1 MNLNAFANVMLIKN
15 SFEGYFKKI
24 REIYNRRTRSNRIS
38 ATTAQ
43 GDLSLTINSANQL
56 TLDTRNQTVIT
67 EPSEPNEIS
76 SIVPIGFQKCQS
88 II

>member
-1 MNLNAFANVMLIKN
+1 MNLNAFANVVLIKN
-15 SFEGYFKKI
+15 SFEGHFKKI
-24 REIYNRRTRSNRIS
+24 RDIFNRRTRSNRIS

-43 GDLSLTINSANQL
+43 PDLNLTNNLTNQSI
-56 TLDTRNQTVIT
+56 LDTRNQTVTT
-67 EPSEPNEIS
+67 EPSEPYEIS